1 MLTELWVSNLAVL
14 EDVRAEFGSGLTAI
28 TGETGA
34 GKSLLVGAVDLALGA
49 RASADMVRQGASS
62 AEVVARFDLPADHF
76 TARGLEQP
84 LDEGA
89 LLVRRVIGSDG
100 RSRAYVNDRPATVG
114 RLRELGATLADLH
127 GQHEQQNLLREETH
141 LQYLDAFLDLDAA
154 GTAAAYGALTGAR
167 DAREV
172 FLARARQGAEER
184 ERLRFQLEE
193 LEAAELRDGELEELE
208 AERHRAAH
216 AGRLAETAGES
227 LRLLSEEDG
236 NVAAVLA
243 RVSRL
248 LDQGVG
254 LDPSLEPLRH
264 MLDESMVAAEE
275 AARGL
280 AAYLES
286 LDADPE
292 RLEAIEARLDRIH
305 RLRRKYHEDVSGLL
319 ARQESLRRE
328 LEAQEDAPRVLQ
340 DLEAAVAAA
349 EARLEREAAAL
360 SAARSRG
367 AATLGRQVTRELG
380 GLGMDGARFLV
391 ELAPPRQGLPLPGRK
406 TPVGPRGAEDAGFT
420 LAANPGEG
428 YGPLSRIASGG
439 EVSRVMLALKN
450 VLRRTDPVPLAI
462 FDEVDAGIGG
472 LVAEA
477 VAVRL
482 TSISRTRQVLVVT
495 HLGVIAGRA
504 DRHLRVVKQLVGGR
518 TRIAVEALDGKAREE
533 EIARMMAGSVGGDS
547 ARRTAR
553 SILAERKRS

>member
-1 MLTELWVSNLAVL
+1 MLSELWVSNLAVL
-14 EDVRAEFGSGLTAI
+14 EDVRASFGSGLTAL
-28 TGETGA
+28 TGETGS
-34 GKSLLVGAVDLALGA
+34 GKSLLVGAIDLVLGA
-49 RASADMVRQGASS
+49 RASADMVRQGADA
-62 AEVVARFDLPADHF
+62 AEVVARFELADDHF
-76 TARGLEQP
+76 TRRDMDQTLE
-84 LDEGA
+84 EGA
-89 LLVRRVIGSDG
+89 LLVRRVIGADG
-100 RSRAYVNDRPATVG
+100 RSRVYVNDRPATVS

-127 GQHEQQNLLREETH
+127 GQHEQQNLLRDETH
-141 LQYLDAFLDLDAA
+141 LEYLDAFLDTDPAEA
-154 GTAAAYGALTGAR
+154 AAAYQVLTAAREAR
-167 DAREV
+167 DV

-193 LEAAELRDGELEELE
+193 LEEAALRDGEEEELTG
-208 AERHRAAH
+208 ERHRAAH

-236 NVAAVLA
+236 NAVEVLA

-248 LDQGVG
+248 LDQGAG
-254 LDPSLEPLRH
+254 LDPSLEPLRRL
-264 MLDESMVAAEE
+264 LDESMVAVEE
-275 AARGL
+275 ASRGL

-292 RLEAIEARLDRIH
+292 RLETIEARLDCIH
-305 RLRRKYHEDVSGLL
+305 RLRRKYHLDVPGLL
-319 ARQESLRRE
+319 ERQESLKVE

-340 DLEAAVAAA
+340 ELEAGVAEA
-349 EARLEREAAAL
+349 EARLDRAAAAL
-360 SAARSRG
+360 SASRSRG
-367 AATLGRQVTRELG
+367 AATLARQVTRELA
-380 GLGMDGARFLV
+380 GLGMEGARFRV
-391 ELAPPRQGLPLPGRK
+391 DLAPPRQGHLLPGRK

-428 YGPLSRIASGG
+428 HGPLSRIASGG

-477 VAVRL
+477 VASRL
-482 TSISRTRQVLVVT
+482 ASLSRTRQVLVVT

-504 DRHLRVVKQLVGGR
+504 DHHLRVVKQMAGGR
-518 TRIAVEALDGKAREE
+518 TRIAVEPLAGKAREE
-533 EIARMMAGSVGGDS
+533 EIARMMAGSAGGES

-553 SILAERKRS
+553 SLLAERKRS